1 MKISFYELFD
11 LMAEEALE
19 LLSEDTSD
27 SDASSSEEDTSD
39 RSLLD
44 SSSKDTADRESRLFS
59 SETTING
66 VLEMIGQKEEP
77 NIHVF
82 KKKKIKF
89 KLLLVALIGGG
100 LSAAAVALADQPII
114 LNGVLQRIGAE
125 EINDANRAYVGKELK
140 AGHTAEVRKESEIR
154 EEAAAGMSSR
164 MESERTYELPG
175 FIKGIESYEKLPY
188 AMDTFESKKED
199 GYYTT
204 PEIIFTNNSMVI
216 FTKEGEK
223 GWELKKGQILHFET
237 EEYPSQINWGRGQTI
252 IYTYILDGKLM
263 NKDYGD
269 GRHGLSQKYDL
280 KAEKS
285 GEYYLC
291 LIGASSDPISIKSG
305 RLYVE

>member
-19 LLSEDTSD
+19 LLPEDTPD
-27 SDASSSEEDTSD
+27 SETQSSSE
-39 RSLLD
+39 
-44 SSSKDTADRESRLFS
+44 A
-59 SETTING
+59 TING
-66 VLEMIGQKEEP
+66 VLEMISQKERP
-77 NIHVF
+77 HVF
-82 KKKKIKF
+82 KKKKMIRR
-89 KLLLVALIGGG
+89 LLLVAVIGIGV
-100 LSAAAVALADQPII
+100 SAAAVALANQPII
-114 LNGVLQRIGAE
+114 LNGVLLRIGAE
-125 EINDANRAYVGKELK
+125 EINDANRAYVGKEMK
-140 AGHTAEVRKESEIR
+140 AGHTAEVRRESEIR
-154 EEAAAGMSSR
+154 EEAAAGTSSR
-164 MESERTYELPG
+164 PESERTYELPD

-204 PEIIFTNNSMVI
+204 PEIIFTNNAMVI
-216 FTKEGEK
+216 FTKEGNK
-223 GWELKKGQILHFET
+223 GWKLKKGQTLHFET
-237 EEYPSQINWGRGQTI
+237 EEYPSEVNQGRGQAI

-269 GRHGLSQKYDL
+269 GRRGISQNYDL

-291 LIGASSDPISIKSG
+291 LTGASSDPISIKSG

>member
-19 LLSEDTSD
+19 LLPEDTPD
-27 SDASSSEEDTSD
+27 SETQSSSE
-39 RSLLD
+39 
-44 SSSKDTADRESRLFS
+44 A
-59 SETTING
+59 TING
-66 VLEMIGQKEEP
+66 VLEMISQKERP
-77 NIHVF
+77 HVF
-82 KKKKIKF
+82 KKKKMIRR
-89 KLLLVALIGGG
+89 LLLVAVIGIGVF
-100 LSAAAVALADQPII
+100 AAAVALANQPII
-114 LNGVLQRIGAE
+114 LNGVLLRIGAE
-125 EINDANRAYVGKELK
+125 EINDANRAYVGKEMK
-140 AGHTAEVRKESEIR
+140 AGHTAEVRRESEIR
-154 EEAAAGMSSR
+154 EEAAAGTSSR
-164 MESERTYELPG
+164 LESERTYELPD

-204 PEIIFTNNSMVI
+204 PEIIFTNNAMVI
-216 FTKEGEK
+216 FTKEGNK
-223 GWELKKGQILHFET
+223 GWKLKKGQTLHFET
-237 EEYPSQINWGRGQTI
+237 EEYPSEVNQGRGQAI

-269 GRHGLSQKYDL
+269 GRRGISQNYDL

-291 LIGASSDPISIKSG
+291 LTGASSDPISIKSG

>member
-19 LLSEDTSD
+19 LLSEDTPD
-27 SDASSSEEDTSD
+27 SETQSSSE
-39 RSLLD
+39 
-44 SSSKDTADRESRLFS
+44 A
-59 SETTING
+59 TING
-66 VLEMIGQKEEP
+66 VLEMISQKERP
-77 NIHVF
+77 HVF
-82 KKKKIKF
+82 KKKKMIRR
-89 KLLLVALIGGG
+89 LLLVAVIGIGV
-100 LSAAAVALADQPII
+100 SAAAVALANQPII
-114 LNGVLQRIGAE
+114 LNGVLLRIGAE
-125 EINDANRAYVGKELK
+125 EINDANRAYVGKEMK
-140 AGHTAEVRKESEIR
+140 AGHTAEVRRESEIR
-154 EEAAAGMSSR
+154 EEAAAGTSSR
-164 MESERTYELPG
+164 LESERTYELPD

-204 PEIIFTNNSMVI
+204 PEIIFTNNAMVI
-216 FTKEGEK
+216 FTKEGNK
-223 GWELKKGQILHFET
+223 GWKLKKGQTLHFET
-237 EEYPSQINWGRGQTI
+237 EEYPSEVNQGRGQAI

-269 GRHGLSQKYDL
+269 GRRGISQNYDL

-291 LIGASSDPISIKSG
+291 LTGASSDPISIKSG